1 MCIRDRLG
9 EEKIDHGVEID
20 NMTYYQIAKYCQNDA
35 RLTYKL
41 TSFNSDLLMNLLVVI
56 TRIARM
62 PIDDIARMGVSQW
75 IRSLM
80 YYEHRKNN
88 FLIPRRNELDNKSA
102 GVANDA
108 VIRDKKY
115 RGGMVVD
122 PIEGIHLSL
131 IHI

>member
-1 MCIRDRLG
+1 MNSVCKGILG

-41 TSFNSDLLMNLLVVI
+41 TSFNDDLLMNLLVVI

-88 FLIPRRNELDNKSA
+88 FLIPRRSELDNKS
-102 GVANDA
+102 V
-108 VIRDKKY
+108 
-115 RGGMVVD
+115 GGQTMLLSRIKNIVV
-122 PIEGIHLSL
+122 EWW
-131 IHI
+131 